1 MDGYE
6 LAKALESVCYWM
18 PTAQDVETLDNFGCD
33 LREAQSA
40 AAGFTLSCGTY
51 ECTIHHLNL

>member
-1 MDGYE
+1 MTHAVSCLIPVRHARLTD
-6 LAKALESVCYWM
+6 LASAPIGLV
-18 PTAQDVETLDNFGCD
+18 AADCD

-51 ECTIHHLNL
+51 ECSIHHLNL